1 MEEKNILF
9 EIKTL
14 EQLIIREV
22 LLKSLDKNLNI
33 KKMPSPTQMRII
45 DYIIQNED
53 KPIYQKDL
61 ESIFNLRRATIS
73 EVLITME
80 KNGMIERVI
89 SKDDSRTKEIKL
101 SDSTKE
107 FFEENK
113 HRILELESIITKDID
128 KKDIDVF
135 KSVICKMKDNIQI
148 MSSSKESN
156 IRLKERE

>member
-135 KSVICKMKDNIQI
+135 KSVICKMKDNI
-148 MSSSKESN
+148 
-156 IRLKERE
+156 

>member
-22 LLKSLDKNLNI
+22 LLKSLDKKLNI

-45 DYIIQNED
+45 NYIIQNED

-89 SKDDSRTKEIKL
+89 SKNDLRAKEIKL

-156 IRLKERE
+156 IKLKECE